1 MKVNYSVKFLLRAL
15 VLFSLAFNSY
25 GVTTYL
31 DVDCGEWMERKGTKK
46 IQYEAYVIGLL
57 TGMNGMWSSTSQY
70 QQNKKK
76 YKQDFLSDVTSA
88 NQLFL
93 AMDKFCRENPF
104 KNVLEGSYSTV
115 LLLNTK

>member
-1 MKVNYSVKFLLRAL
+1 MKVNYLLRFLLRAV

-25 GVTTYL
+25 GMTTYL
-31 DVDCGEWMERKGTKK
+31 DVDCGAWVERKDAKK
-46 IQYEAYVIGLL
+46 VQYEAYVVGLL
-57 TGMNGMWSSTSQY
+57 TGMNGMWPATTMY

-76 YKQDFLSDVTSA
+76 YKEDFLSGVTNA

-104 KNVLEGSYSTV
+104 KNVLEGSYSTL

>member
-1 MKVNYSVKFLLRAL
+1 MKVNQSVRFLLSAL
-15 VLFSLAFNSY
+15 VLFSIAFNSY
-25 GVTTYL
+25 GMTTYL
-31 DVDCGEWMERKGTKK
+31 DVDCGSWVNRKDTKK
-46 IQYEAYVIGLL
+46 IQYEAYVVGLL
-57 TGMNGMWSSTSQY
+57 TGMNGMWSATTQY

-76 YKQDFLSDVTSA
+76 YKEDFLSGVTNP

-104 KNVLEGSYSTV
+104 KNVLEGSYSTL